1 VLEHIKILSTAVPIV
16 FFVIFC
22 KKKATKEL
30 WVFFIYCILS
40 FSFDLFL
47 SLSIWASEHTFLVW
61 NFFGVIENILLSYFF
76 YIIINQ
82 RLIKVAIVLLSFF
95 YVVFSLFHFNS
106 NTEQFN
112 SINGALGL
120 VILLFLCLCYFIN
133 IMKPSSIPTNIY
145 TPVFVIVFAMI
156 LSISSTLFLT
166 VVSNQFTINE
176 MQKYW
181 NISSYANILMN
192 LIVSS
197 AFILFYNQHK
207 PKPPESNFVDFTSP
221 NDR

>member
-1 VLEHIKILSTAVPIV
+1 
-16 FFVIFC
+16 
-22 KKKATKEL
+22 
-30 WVFFIYCILS
+30 
-40 FSFDLFL
+40 
-47 SLSIWASEHTFLVW
+47 VW

-76 YIIINQ
+76 YIVINQ
-82 RLIKVAIVLLSFF
+82 RLIRSAIILLSFS
-95 YVVFSLFHFNS
+95 YVIFSFFHFNT

-112 SINGALGL
+112 SINGAIGL

-133 IMKPSSIPTNIY
+133 IMKPSSTPMNIY

-166 VVSNQFTINE
+166 VVSNQFTKNE

-207 PKPPESNFVDFTSP
+207 PKPTESNFVDFTSP

>member
-1 VLEHIKILSTAVPIV
+1 
-16 FFVIFC
+16 
-22 KKKATKEL
+22 
-30 WVFFIYCILS
+30 
-40 FSFDLFL
+40 
-47 SLSIWASEHTFLVW
+47 
-61 NFFGVIENILLSYFF
+61 
-76 YIIINQ
+76 
-82 RLIKVAIVLLSFF
+82 
-95 YVVFSLFHFNS
+95 
-106 NTEQFN
+106 
-112 SINGALGL
+112 
-120 VILLFLCLCYFIN
+120 
-133 IMKPSSIPTNIY
+133 MKPSSIPTNIY